1 MGRERAR
8 VCAWLARERATVQ
21 EGVGALE
28 SASAAATVMSLN
40 HYQGKLWAMKQIA
53 SRAEREFA
61 AERAQKKKPAVILK
75 LQSRKPL
82 RKLA

>member
-1 MGRERAR
+1 
-8 VCAWLARERATVQ
+8 
-21 EGVGALE
+21 
-28 SASAAATVMSLN
+28 MSLN
-40 HYQGKLWAMKQIA
+40 DFQGKLWAMKQIA
-53 SRAEREFA
+53 KRAEREFA